1 VIIVAVFNQGPL
13 ECRFEHFA
21 LQLLRALVTSFPLE
35 EPGQLT

>member
-13 ECRFEHFA
+13 EPALKCQFEHFA

-35 EPGQLT
+35 D